1 MYWTLER
8 SSEIFRKPRKI
19 FETRAPGASAQCPRE
34 CFCFLSVR
42 VMRRVETV
50 RNNSRGRFVEKLDTD
65 HSIDPRPQDDVRGS
79 TKLNTQNGFSPN
91 FFLPLWA
98 SVGGRGP
105 PRRPRRGLQGED
117 RFRQISCRLAA
128 IKPLRQTR
136 LSAAPGT
143 TRDAK
148 SAMSTSPE
156 SRETRRRTQPGR

>member
-1 MYWTLER
+1 MCFSSVYLGSEVPFSRPAPGSACQSGNEGQFDYSGMYWTLER

-79 TKLNTQNGFSPN
+79 TKLNTQNGFSSQI
-91 FFLPLWA
+91 FFTL
-98 SVGGRGP
+98 VGIRWP
-105 PRRPRRGLQGED
+105 PRTPSTPSPGAARRGS
-117 RFRQISCRLAA
+117 F
-128 IKPLRQTR
+128 
-136 LSAAPGT
+136 
-143 TRDAK
+143 
-148 SAMSTSPE
+148 
-156 SRETRRRTQPGR
+156 